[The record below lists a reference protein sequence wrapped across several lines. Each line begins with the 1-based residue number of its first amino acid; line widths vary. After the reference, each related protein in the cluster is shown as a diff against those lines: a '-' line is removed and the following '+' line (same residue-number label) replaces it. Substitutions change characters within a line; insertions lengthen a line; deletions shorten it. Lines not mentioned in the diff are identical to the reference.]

1 MMSFFS
7 FKTLLFSFYSVIEH
21 KKSATEYCKMEYFP
35 QLCIRKV
42 INDMGKKQM
51 SLEELRDSELVKV
64 DYSDDD
70 VVIIDNIRKLV
81 EVDTT
86 RIRMNIIAVAKRGK
100 AEFNIGEQRLTFG
113 ENQLLICPPNTVFT
127 DFMFSPDFEFKAFF
141 FTNRIIQS
149 FLREKMNIWNETMY
163 VYKRHVVT
171 LKPRDIRYLF
181 SLYNMLQICID
192 APAEE
197 YIYRTECIQGVLG
210 AGVLGLCGK
219 LKVTMPEKKEIKHTS
234 GDNIFQQFLDLVN
247 SNKSKA
253 HTVEDFASELCISP
267 KYLSVVCKKASGK
280 TANEWLREHMLE
292 EIRYYIRQTDLPVKQ
307 IAYKLGFANPS
318 FFGKYVKEHFGK
330 TPLQLRHK

>member
-1 MMSFFS
+1 
-7 FKTLLFSFYSVIEH
+7 
-21 KKSATEYCKMEYFP
+21 MEYFP
-35 QLCIRKV
+35 QLCSRKV
-42 INDMGKKQM
+42 IKGMENEHM
-51 SLEELRDSELVKV
+51 SLQTMQAKELIKV

-70 VVIIDNIRKLV
+70 IVIIDNIKKLV

-86 RIRMNIIAVAKRGK
+86 RLRMNIVAVAKNGR
-100 AEFNIGEQRLTFG
+100 AEFNIGGQRLTFG
-113 ENQLLICPPNTVFT
+113 ENQLLICPPNTLFT

-141 FTNRIIQS
+141 FTNRMIQS
-149 FLREKMNIWNETMY
+149 FLHDKMNIWNETMY
-163 VYKRHVVT
+163 VYKRHVIT
-171 LKPRDIRYLF
+171 LTPRDINYLYSF
-181 SLYNMLQICID
+181 YDMLQTCID

-197 YIYRTECIQGVLG
+197 YIYRTECIMAVLG

-219 LKVTMPEKKEIKHTS
+219 LKVTMPEKEDVKRTS

-307 IAYKLGFANPS
+307 IACKLGFANPS

-330 TPLQLRHK
+330 TPLQLRQE

>member
-1 MMSFFS
+1 
-7 FKTLLFSFYSVIEH
+7 
-21 KKSATEYCKMEYFP
+21 MEYFA
-35 QLCIRKV
+35 QLCSRKV
-42 INDMGKKQM
+42 INGMENEHM
-51 SLEELRDSELVKV
+51 SLEDLKDKNIIKV
-64 DYSDDD
+64 DYSDNDI
-70 VVIIDNIRKLV
+70 VIIDNVK
-81 EVDTT
+81 EFAKVDTT
-86 RIRMNIIAVAKRGK
+86 RIRMNLIAAVKKGK

-127 DFMFSPDFEFKAFF
+127 ELMFSPDFEFKAFF
-141 FTNRIIQS
+141 FTNRMIQS
-149 FLREKMNIWNETMY
+149 FLHEKMNIWNETMY
-163 VYKRHVVT
+163 VYKRHVIT
-171 LKPRDIRYLF
+171 LKPRDIQYLY
-181 SLYNMLQICID
+181 SLYDMLQICID

-197 YIYRTECIQGVLG
+197 YIYRTECIMTVLG

-219 LKVTMPEKKEIKHTS
+219 LKVTMPEKKEIKRTS